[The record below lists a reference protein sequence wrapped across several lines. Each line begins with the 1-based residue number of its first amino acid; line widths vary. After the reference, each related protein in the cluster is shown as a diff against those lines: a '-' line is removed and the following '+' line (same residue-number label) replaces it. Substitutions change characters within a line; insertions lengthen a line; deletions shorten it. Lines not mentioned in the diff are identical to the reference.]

1 MKEISHPYREGK
13 KKQNKNPV
21 THTSKNT
28 PLLFSLS
35 PLHSQ
40 FFRLCV
46 CSLRLW
52 HNPVFEKPL
61 ARRTLLRLCAL
72 RVFVQACT
80 LVSPCTVHLS
90 SSFDK
95 LTCKE
100 GLFTRLRGGHVPPPV
115 VQAQASLRFCQSGLI
130 LRAWSFAMCRGFL
143 LAFARTHLRV

>member
-1 MKEISHPYREGK
+1 MVTHSYSSSPMKRWDHEGNITSIQK
-13 KKQNKNPV
+13 KKQNKKNPV
-21 THTSKNT
+21 THTPKNT

-61 ARRTLLRLCAL
+61 RTLLSLCAPS
-72 RVFVQACT
+72 VFMQACT

-115 VQAQASLRFCQSGLI
+115 MQAQASLRFCQSGLI
-130 LRAWSFAMCRGFL
+130 LRAWSFAMC
-143 LAFARTHLRV
+143 